1 MKQSLTASVAVLAA
15 ALAAASTPASAEPVG
30 YDVGGQS
37 FEGYFAGAAD
47 AKGLV
52 LIIHDWDG
60 ADEYEHRRADMLA
73 EMGYDAFVLDMF
85 GEDTPVETVEDRR
98 AATGALYADRERMR
112 SLIQAGLSAA
122 RAQSGA
128 EDMVVTGYCFGGAV
142 ALEMARTE
150 GLSGEAAG
158 YATFHGG
165 LDTPDGQSW
174 PEGVPPLLIMHGGA
188 DSSVTLEDVTT
199 LANELEQ
206 AGAPY
211 TIEIYSNAPH
221 GFTEFGSDRY
231 QERADAESWEA
242 FTDFLA
248 ERLG

>member
-1 MKQSLTASVAVLAA
+1 MRCSVLASVL
-15 ALAAASTPASAEPVG
+15 ALAAAPALAEAVSYEAEG
-30 YDVGGQS
+30 AS
-37 FEGYFAGAAD
+37 FEGYFAAAED

-52 LIIHDWDG
+52 LIVHDWDG
-60 ADEYEHRRADMLA
+60 LGDYERRRADMLA

-85 GEDTPVETVEDRR
+85 GEGTPVATVEDRR

-112 SLIQAGLSAA
+112 RLIRAGLDAA
-122 RAQSGA
+122 RERSDA
-128 EDMVVTGYCFGGAV
+128 EGVVVTGYCFGGAV
-142 ALEMARTE
+142 ALEMARAAE
-150 GLSGEAAG
+150 LSGEAAG
-158 YATFHGG
+158 YASFHGG
-165 LDTPDGQSW
+165 LTTPEGQSW

-199 LANELEQ
+199 LAQELEQ
-206 AGAPY
+206 AGASY